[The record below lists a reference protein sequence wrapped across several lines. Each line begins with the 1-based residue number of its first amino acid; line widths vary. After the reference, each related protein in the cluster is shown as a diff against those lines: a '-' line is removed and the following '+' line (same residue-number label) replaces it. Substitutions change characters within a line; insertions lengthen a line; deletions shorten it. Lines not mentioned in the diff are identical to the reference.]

1 MKLASTD
8 LGENPV
14 LDRHHYST
22 EADRYRLRI
31 VVRIMWNMMMTTEAG
46 KKIVV
51 GEDVVGDLKAISE
64 TATDEEIDECV
75 FVGSQ

>member
-14 LDRHHYST
+14 LDHHHNST

-31 VVRIMWNMMMTTEAG
+31 VIRIMWNMMMTTEAG

-51 GEDVVGDLKAISE
+51 GEDVVGDLKAIFE
-64 TATDEEIDECV
+64 TATDEEIYERV